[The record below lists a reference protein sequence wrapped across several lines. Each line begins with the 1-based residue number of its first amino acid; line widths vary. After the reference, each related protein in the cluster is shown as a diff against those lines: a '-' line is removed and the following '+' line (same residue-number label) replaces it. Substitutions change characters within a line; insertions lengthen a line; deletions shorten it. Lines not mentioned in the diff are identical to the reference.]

1 MIATANSQRQTF
13 EEKMA
18 ASGKVQTG
26 YVLLWSFSDPIHP
39 QFVLEAPADVYCFRF
54 CPSNPDVVVGGL
66 ASGQVVMWD
75 LAEAREAHKLEKALT
90 DDSSEEGGA
99 NTICAQA
106 KIFSA
111 VDHSHKRTV
120 TDLQWLPPSLET
132 GERNKFVRKL
142 GKQQDQFLT
151 IAGDGQL
158 LVWDVRRAREVL
170 EQELGKPKGEQE
182 EEKKDEKKKKDGWG
196 PSLKM
201 PLTHPDSGNEL
212 AATSLIL
219 DVPPAEDAA
228 CRMFTVTEDGEF
240 VTVGLL
246 DPQAE
251 NQAAARGARTSL
263 NGHFGPCTGMMRS
276 PFVPDVYLSVGDWS
290 FNLWKDGGAAAART
304 FARARA
310 TARGA
315 RPRGAPPRPCGSPF
329 ARRRPRRLPPLP
341 APPQPAPL
349 ALRPLQASRRRSSC
363 RPSPRASSRA
373 ARGRPRAPAPSLSGA
388 PTGAST
394 CGTSSTARTSRA

>member
-1 MIATANSQRQTF
+1 MHDFLTEVRARYEDALQQNETVDIFQARRLHPLRLHPCASAPRALAPPSPPPPSATPSPPLSPPPPSAPPSRPPPAPPPHLFQDDFAALADEDTSLGNTTDSELRELQSFNHLTYCTDRSLIYLDWQPNVKGVIATANSQRQTF

-111 VDHSHKRTV
+111 VDQSHKRTV

-246 DPQAE
+246 DKCEKCAKGTYKDVRD
-251 NQAAARGARTSL
+251 NIKVLKGNGA
-263 NGHFGPCTGMMRS
+263 
-276 PFVPDVYLSVGDWS
+276 
-290 FNLWKDGGAAAART
+290 
-304 FARARA
+304 
-310 TARGA
+310 
-315 RPRGAPPRPCGSPF
+315 
-329 ARRRPRRLPPLP
+329 
-341 APPQPAPL
+341 
-349 ALRPLQASRRRSSC
+349 
-363 RPSPRASSRA
+363 
-373 ARGRPRAPAPSLSGA
+373 
-388 PTGAST
+388 
-394 CGTSSTARTSRA
+394 